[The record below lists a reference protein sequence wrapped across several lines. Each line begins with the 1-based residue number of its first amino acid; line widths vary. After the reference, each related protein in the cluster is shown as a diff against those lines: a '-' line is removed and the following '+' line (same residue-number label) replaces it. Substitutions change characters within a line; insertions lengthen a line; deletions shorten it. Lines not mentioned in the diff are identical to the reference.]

1 MPSQFFGLTIASSGL
16 RAANAALN
24 TTANNIANA
33 QTVGYSR
40 QQVTQ
45 EASNALRTFTT
56 YGCAGAGVDTI
67 AIERVRDQFYNVK
80 YWNNNCKFGEYEV
93 KSYYCRSIED
103 YFNDD
108 GKTGF
113 KTVFNKM
120 SDALQSVVSNASS
133 DASKAAF
140 IASAKALTDY
150 FNNMYGNL
158 QELQKDINLEI
169 QQTVNE
175 INAIGE
181 KIATLNKQI
190 NVIELSGSKANELR
204 DQREKLVDQLSEII
218 DVDITEYDVTDS
230 NNPDRK
236 TGATRYIVQ
245 IAGGQCLVDGNDYN
259 TLTCKPR
266 TPQQKMNQCDVDGLY
281 DIYWSNGNYF
291 KMTDPSMEGKL
302 KGLVELRDGNN
313 GANFH
318 GKVVNSGSAYGSQ
331 YKDGWRSGK
340 YEADGSSFRRYLV
353 EVSVEEDY
361 LKDMRNCD
369 LSDTGGTITIGNKIY
384 EYESWTY
391 NANSETYTFVFKEDI
406 NVTTGATVKTS
417 DPIKYQGIP
426 YYMNQMN
433 TWIRGFAEKVNDIF
447 RAGVDSYEN
456 DGCLFFTGNTNYS
469 GDTDTIVGT
478 LRTSDNVQE
487 IVYTTVD
494 ARSQFTEKELLE
506 TWGFANDRIGNGYY
520 DITAGNFAINEDLI
534 KDAGLLATRTKISEE
549 EVKGVKEEV
558 QGVEECGRILEMIDL
573 LNSKEKY
580 QFRNGSASQMLEMI
594 LSDVA
599 LNASDANTFC
609 DTYQGLQNVIDN
621 QRTSISGVDEDE
633 EAVNLVKYQNAYTLA
648 SKMIQTLTEVYDRL
662 ILQTGV

>member
-80 YWNNNCKFGEYEV
+80 YWDNNCKFGEYEV

-230 NNPDRK
+230 NNPNRK

-266 TPQQKMNQCDVDGLY
+266 TPQQKVNQCDIDGLY

-318 GKVVNSGSAYGSQ
+318 GKVLRSDYASSAQ
-331 YKDGWRSGK
+331 YKDGWWS
-340 YEADGSSFRRYLV
+340 ASDHGSKYLV
-353 EVSVEEDY
+353 EVKVEEDY
-361 LKDMRNCD
+361 LKDMKSCD
-369 LSDTGGTITIGNKIY
+369 LSDGGGTITIGNKIY
-384 EYESWTY
+384 EYEAWTY
-391 NANSETYTFVFKEDI
+391 DDFSQTYTFVFNEDP

-447 RAGVDSYEN
+447 RAGVDSYGN
-456 DGCLFFTGNTNYS
+456 DGCLFFTGNTNYT
-469 GDTDTIVGT
+469 GETDTIVAISHITGGT
-478 LRTSDNVQE
+478 KQL
-487 IVYTTVD
+487 VYTTIN
-494 ARSQFTEKELLE
+494 AGSQFTEKELLE
-506 TWGFANDRIGNGYY
+506 EWGQAFPTGNGYY

-534 KDAGLLATRTKISEE
+534 KDAGLLATRTKISDD
-549 EVKGVKEEV
+549 EV
-558 QGVEECGRILEMIDL
+558 QGVEDELHGVEECGRILEMIDL